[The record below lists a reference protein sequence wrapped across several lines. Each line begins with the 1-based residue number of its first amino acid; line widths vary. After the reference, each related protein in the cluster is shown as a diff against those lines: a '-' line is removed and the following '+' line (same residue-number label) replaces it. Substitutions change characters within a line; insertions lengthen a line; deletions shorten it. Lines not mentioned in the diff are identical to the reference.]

1 MVEYTYID
9 NNEKVI
15 DFQKYLY
22 EKRIS
27 KIAMDF
33 EGEYNL
39 HSYGE
44 KLCLIQIYDKER
56 YFIIDPLRID
66 ESEIIN
72 TLNNYK
78 IVKYM
83 YGIGSDMHL
92 FYRQYG
98 KKLINIYDQKCL
110 VDVLNFENS
119 GLDDVI
125 KLLFG
130 IENKHKKKYQTYNWQ
145 ERPLKKDAIIY
156 ALNDVKYLFEINKI
170 LMERIINENK
180 VNDLIFRIIKNDPDF
195 VKEKTPL
202 IFKKKEYRELSKNKK
217 QKFIKIYEVRE
228 HFAKLLNKSPN
239 NILENKVLFDIINQE
254 ISLDTIRFNKGIS
267 KNNRIEIINKLRGAL
282 G

>member
-1 MVEYTYID
+1 MEEYTYID

-15 DFQKYLY
+15 DFRKYLS

-27 KIAMDF
+27 EIAMDF

-44 KLCLIQIYDKER
+44 KLCLIQIYDKENF
-56 YFIIDPLRID
+56 FIIDPLSID
-66 ESEIIN
+66 ESEIIK
-72 TLNNYK
+72 TLNNHK

-92 FYRQYG
+92 FYKQYG
-98 KKLINIYDQKCL
+98 IKLNNIYDQKCL

-125 KLLFG
+125 KNLFR
-130 IENKHKKKYQTYNWQ
+130 IENNNKKYQTYNWQ
-145 ERPLKKDAIIY
+145 KRPLKEDAIIY

-180 VNDLIFRIIKNDPDF
+180 VNDLIFRIIKNDPDLD
-195 VKEKTPL
+195 KEKTPL
-202 IFKKKEYRELSKNKK
+202 IFKKKEYRELSGNKK
-217 QKFIKIYEVRE
+217 QIFKKIYEVRE

-239 NILENKVLFDIINQE
+239 NILENKILFDIVNQE

-267 KNNRIEIINKLRGAL
+267 KNNRIKIINKLRDTL